1 MSQRVEVTV
10 NVGAGAPIE
19 VLRQVIDSL
28 DTVCQFGGE
37 LQYRAA
43 VANAELEVLRR
54 PDEWLSRLDF
64 RDYFLRPDYPIN
76 RPSQL
81 RGIAASLPRAVL
93 APAVSQYL
101 AVNDPTPDTITS
113 VERIRYSNPIEIVL
127 GVGLLT
133 LAGLQLARDWRDRRR
148 VNAAVAA
155 DMENT
160 VAARKEIR
168 DELVRRFVEDRVP
181 LAPAQVDD
189 LLTLDVARAMQAL
202 GNSQLS
208 LKELPQVDD
217 AAGG

>member
-93 APAVSQYL
+93 APAVSHYL

-127 GVGLLT
+127 GEGLLT